1 MRADVAVVGAGIIGA
16 LTAYELAKRGVAVAL
31 LDAEKEGAA
40 TLASAGMLAPY
51 PEGLSGELLEAG
63 LYGLARYPELLA
75 ELRERGLEV
84 EAAFSGTWV
93 AALSLGEK
101 EAWQAQD
108 PLPYPVRGGLGAR
121 RFPGGFVHPKRLRE
135 ALLGAFQALGGVYLR
150 AEVEGVERG
159 RVYWGEGDLRARA
172 VLLCVGAWGGRF
184 GLKVRPLKGEA
195 LLLEGEAPPG
205 PLFAGEGYLLPREGG
220 VYVGATSR
228 EGWGEGVDL
237 FGLRWLADYAHERFP
252 VLEGAPFR
260 GVVWGYRPVGEL
272 FVGEVEEEIF
282 AAVGHGRNGVL
293 LAPWTAK
300 RLLTLLGVEDDA
312 A

>member
-1 MRADVAVVGAGIIGA
+1 MRADVVGGGAGIIGA
-16 LTAYELAKRGVAVAL
+16 LAAYELAKRGVAVAL

-84 EAAFSGTWV
+84 EAGFSGTWV

-108 PLPYPVRGGLGAR
+108 PLPYQVRGGLGAR
-121 RFPGGFVHPKRLRE
+121 RFPGGFVHPKALRE
-135 ALLGAFQALGGVYLR
+135 ALLEAFRDLGGTYLR
-150 AEVEGVERG
+150 AEVEGIEGG
-159 RVYWGEGDLRARA
+159 RVHWREGALRARF
-172 VLLCVGAWGGRF
+172 VLLAVGAWGGRF
-184 GLKVRPLKGEA
+184 GLRVRPLKGEA
-195 LLLEGEAPPG
+195 LLLWGEAPPG
-205 PLFAGEGYLLPREGG
+205 PLFAGEGYLLSREGG

-228 EGWGEGVDL
+228 EGWAEGVDL
-237 FGLRWLADYAHERFP
+237 YGLRWLADYAHERFP
-252 VLEGAPFR
+252 LLEGARFR
-260 GVVWGYRPVGEL
+260 GAVFGFRPAGEL
-272 FVGEVEEEIF
+272 FVGEVEEGVY

-300 RLLTLLGVEDDA
+300 RLLKLLGVEDDA